1 MSAVINVEMLAT
13 WLTAIV
19 AGAWFIIT
27 EFKAHC
33 WFIVKEVKNGT
44 WKIIKVVLSE
54 QAEADIIREVLDS
67 DVCQMFT
74 KKEPFYMLLFVQ
86 ILELC
91 FNNIRER
98 SRIQQVADIIKG
110 DNTDD

>member
-1 MSAVINVEMLAT
+1 MEHEVIN
-13 WLTAIV
+13 
-19 AGAWFIIT
+19 
-27 EFKAHC
+27 
-33 WFIVKEVKNGT
+33 
-44 WKIIKVVLSE
+44 VVLSE
-54 QAEADIIREVLDS
+54 KAEADIIREVLDS

-91 FNNIRER
+91 FNKIRER

-110 DNTDD
+110 DTDD